1 MNPTTDNFCFG
12 SSAAVSRSR
21 GRNTP
26 LADVWDPSHSVGAF
40 WQHLQSQGDEGR
52 VVNVLS
58 VDLGT
63 SNTVAVLSAHGRP
76 PRVVDVDGASM
87 MPSAVFAAEDGNLV
101 VGRDAERR
109 ARLDPARFEPN
120 PKRRVDEGTLLLG
133 DQVVPVTDALAGVLR
148 RVVDETSR
156 QLGGKRPDEVRLTHP
171 AQWGPVRRN
180 VLLSAARQAGA
191 GSNLV
196 LVPEPVAAA
205 AHFASFPGQS
215 LTPGQA
221 LAVYDLGA
229 GTFDV
234 AIVGATQNG
243 FVVLAEAGLPDLGGL
258 DVDQALLEHVGR
270 QVSIRDPGRWQS
282 LLRPVSTGDRRAQR
296 ALREDVKAGKESLSR
311 HPQTEVPLPEPFDDV
326 LVTRVELE
334 ALIRPGLLRSV
345 ELLAG
350 TIRSTGMSPERL
362 VGIYLVGGSSRI
374 PLIATLIA
382 ENMRVVPTSLDQPET
397 AVALGAHH
405 VPQEGITLRTSDIS
419 NTIEDVQRTRQVVAP
434 RTGGFNPGPPPPP
447 TQSTPAQN
455 PFPNSGPQ
463 RMQQGPPSTPVPAM
477 MAQPMPLQTPQPF
490 PAQQQQ
496 RANGSSN
503 RVWYIATAVVAV
515 VVVAVVSIII
525 ATSGDSGG
533 GGGSGTVA
541 GTDCSERT
549 ADSKGMSECMRKVAG
564 AVADNNECKSGATAG
579 DQQIETPG
587 ATTATCTID
596 STYSVMYMHFGS
608 SDKADGSRQSG
619 VDTAKQYVDSV
630 VKQLQNTGTSSTDPK
645 EGSWDGAGLSGSY
658 TAIEIVAGSGML
670 VFSVNDSPVAGV
682 LIKIDISGSDDLG
695 DLVNYFDQHIKPGG
709 DGGS

>member
-1 MNPTTDNFCFG
+1 M
-12 SSAAVSRSR
+12 
-21 GRNTP
+21 
-26 LADVWDPSHSVGAF
+26 
-40 WQHLQSQGDEGR
+40 
-52 VVNVLS
+52 NVLS

-148 RVVDETSR
+148 RVIDETCR
-156 QLGGKRPDEVRLTHP
+156 QLGGKKPDEVRLTHP

-180 VLLSAARQAGA
+180 VLLSAARQAGM

-205 AHFASFPGQS
+205 AHFASFPGQT
-215 LTPGQA
+215 LAPGQA

-270 QVSIRDPGRWQS
+270 QVSARDPGRWQS
-282 LLRPVSTGDRRAQR
+282 LLRPMSTGDRRAQR
-296 ALREDVKAGKESLSR
+296 ALREDVKAAKESLSR

-334 ALIRPGLLRSV
+334 ALIRPGMLRSV

-350 TIRSTGMSPERL
+350 TIRSTGMTAGRL

-382 ENMRVVPTSLDQPET
+382 EQLRVVPTSLDQPET

-405 VPQEGITLRTSDIS
+405 VPHEGITLRTGDLSS
-419 NTIEDVQRTRQVVAP
+419 TIEDVQRTRQVVAP
-434 RTGGFNPGPPPPP
+434 RTGGFAAGPPPPP
-447 TQSTPAQN
+447 PPTHATPAQN

-463 RMQQGPPSTPVPAM
+463 RVQGPPSTPTPVPQLASHNPPPP
-477 MAQPMPLQTPQPF
+477 AF
-490 PAQQQQ
+490 PARQE
-496 RANGSSN
+496 RSSSSN
-503 RVWYIATAVVAV
+503 KGWYIATAVVAV
-515 VVVAVVSIII
+515 VVIAVVSIIV
-525 ATSGDSGG
+525 ATSGGDGA
-533 GGGSGTVA
+533 TTA
-541 GTDCSERT
+541 DCNDRT
-549 ADSKGMSECMRKVAG
+549 ADDEGFSSCMRTVAG
-564 AVADNNECKSGATAG
+564 AVVEHNECKSGAVSPTG
-579 DQQIETPG
+579 GKPIETPG
-587 ATTATCTID
+587 ATTATCTMD
-596 STYSVMYMHFGS
+596 DTYTVMYMHFGGGE
-608 SDKADGSRQSG
+608 ARDGSSQG
-619 VDTAKQYVDSV
+619 GEETAKQYMDSLV
-630 VKQLQNTGTSSTDPK
+630 QQLEGFGAGDPK
-645 EGSWDGAGLSGSY
+645 SGSWDGDGLSGSY
-658 TAIEIVAGSGML
+658 TAFDIGGGAGML
-670 VFSVNDSPVAGV
+670 AFAVDDSPVTGV
-682 LIKIDISGSDDLG
+682 LMNVD
-695 DLVNYFDQHIKPGG
+695 VGG
-709 DGGS
+709 DGSVDDLIGYFEDHVKPGADGGA

>member
-1 MNPTTDNFCFG
+1 M
-12 SSAAVSRSR
+12 
-21 GRNTP
+21 
-26 LADVWDPSHSVGAF
+26 
-40 WQHLQSQGDEGR
+40 
-52 VVNVLS
+52 NVLS

-87 MPSAVFAAEDGNLV
+87 MPSAVFAAEDGTLV

-148 RVVDETSR
+148 RVIDETSR
-156 QLGGKRPDEVRLTHP
+156 QLGGKKPDEVRLTHP

-270 QVSIRDPGRWQS
+270 QVSVRDPGRWQS
-282 LLRPVSTGDRRAQR
+282 LLRPTSTGDRRAQR
-296 ALREDVKAGKESLSR
+296 ALREDVKAAKESLSR

-334 ALIRPGLLRSV
+334 ALIRPGMLRSV

-350 TIRSTGMSPERL
+350 TIRSTGMTPERL

-382 ENMRVVPTSLDQPET
+382 ENLRVVPTSLDQPET

-419 NTIEDVQRTRQVVAP
+419 KTIEDVQRTRQVVAP

-447 TQSTPAQN
+447 TQGTPVQN

-463 RMQQGPPSTPVPAM
+463 RVQGPQSTPTPMPAM
-477 MAQPMPLQTPQPF
+477 AASPMSGPVPQQVQTPQPF
-490 PAQQQQ
+490 PAQ
-496 RANGSSN
+496 RSAGSSN
-503 RVWYIATAVVAV
+503 KGWYIATAVVAV
-515 VVVAVVSIII
+515 VVIAVVSIII
-525 ATSGDSGG
+525 ATSGDSSD
-533 GGGSGTVA
+533 SGTVA
-541 GTDCSERT
+541 GTDCSDRT
-549 ADSKGMSECMRKVAG
+549 ADKDGMSECMRKVAG
-564 AVADNNECKSGATAG
+564 EVAKNNECKAGATAG
-579 DQQIETPG
+579 GQSIETPG
-587 ATTATCTID
+587 ATTSTCTID
-596 STYSVMYMHFGS
+596 STYSVMYMHFGA

-619 VDTAKQYVDSV
+619 VETAKQYMDTVI
-630 VKQLQNTGTSSTDPK
+630 KQLERTSSGGEPK
-645 EGSWDGAGLSGSY
+645 KGNWDGGGLAGSY
-658 TAIEIVAGSGML
+658 EAVEIIEGSGML
-670 VFSVNDSPVAGV
+670 AFSVNDSPVTGIV
-682 LIKIDISGSDDLG
+682 IKVDISGSDNLD
-695 DLVNYFDQHIKPGG
+695 DLVDYFDQHIKPGG
-709 DGGS
+709 DGGA

>member
-1 MNPTTDNFCFG
+1 
-12 SSAAVSRSR
+12 
-21 GRNTP
+21 
-26 LADVWDPSHSVGAF
+26 
-40 WQHLQSQGDEGR
+40 
-52 VVNVLS
+52 VNVLS

-148 RVVDETSR
+148 RVIDETSR
-156 QLGGKRPDEVRLTHP
+156 QLGGKKPDEVRLTHP

-180 VLLSAARQAGA
+180 VLLSAARQAGM

-205 AHFASFPGQS
+205 AHFASFPGQT
-215 LTPGQA
+215 LVPGQA

-270 QVSIRDPGRWQS
+270 QVSVRDPGRWQS
-282 LLRPVSTGDRRAQR
+282 LLRPMSTGDRRAQR
-296 ALREDVKAGKESLSR
+296 ALREDVKAAKESLSR
-311 HPQTEVPLPEPFDDV
+311 HPQTEVPLPEPFEDV

-334 ALIRPGLLRSV
+334 ALIRPGMLRSV

-350 TIRSTGMSPERL
+350 TIRSTGMSPDRL

-382 ENMRVVPTSLDQPET
+382 EQLRVVPTSLDQPET

-419 NTIEDVQRTRQVVAP
+419 STIEDVQRTRQVVAP
-434 RTGGFNPGPPPPP
+434 RTGGFNAGPPKPPGPPPPPP

-463 RMQQGPPSTPVPAM
+463 RVQGPQSTPTPVPQMTAGPGPTQYPVQ
-477 MAQPMPLQTPQPF
+477 QPPRP
-490 PAQQQQ
+490 
-496 RANGSSN
+496 RSSGSSN
-503 RVWYIATAVVAV
+503 KPWYIATAVVAV
-515 VVVAVVSIII
+515 VVIAVVSIII
-525 ATSGDSGG
+525 ATSGDSGSG
-533 GGGSGTVA
+533 GGGTVA
-541 GTDCSERT
+541 GADCSNRE
-549 ADSKGMSECMRKVAG
+549 AGNDGMSECMRKVAG
-564 AVADNNECKSGATAG
+564 AVAENNDCKSGAAAAEG
-579 DQQIETPG
+579 AAPIETPG
-587 ATTATCTID
+587 ATAATCTID
-596 STYSVMYMHFGS
+596 DTHTVMYMHFGAT
-608 SDKADGSRQSG
+608 DKPDGSKVSG
-619 VDTAKQYVDSV
+619 VDTAKQYIDSLLQ
-630 VKQLQNTGTSSTDPK
+630 QLENIGTGGDPEQGDW
-645 EGSWDGAGLSGSY
+645 EGGDLSGSY
-658 TAIEIVAGSGML
+658 AAIDIGSGSGMV
-670 VFSVNDSPVAGV
+670 VFQVNDSPVAGV
-682 LIKIDISGSDDLG
+682 LMNIDIGGSGDINDLL
-695 DLVNYFDQHIKPGG
+695 DYFDQHIKPGG
-709 DGGS
+709 DGGGS

>member
-1 MNPTTDNFCFG
+1 
-12 SSAAVSRSR
+12 
-21 GRNTP
+21 
-26 LADVWDPSHSVGAF
+26 
-40 WQHLQSQGDEGR
+40 
-52 VVNVLS
+52 VNVLS

-148 RVVDETSR
+148 RVIDETSR
-156 QLGGKRPDEVRLTHP
+156 QLGGKKPDEVRLTHP

-180 VLLSAARQAGA
+180 VLLSAARQAGM

-205 AHFASFPGQS
+205 AHFASFPGQT
-215 LTPGQA
+215 LAPGQA

-270 QVSIRDPGRWQS
+270 QVSVRDPGRWQS

-311 HPQTEVPLPEPFDDV
+311 HPQTEVPLPEPFEDV

-334 ALIRPGLLRSV
+334 ALIRPGMLRSV

-350 TIRSTGMSPERL
+350 TIRSTGMTPNRL

-382 ENMRVVPTSLDQPET
+382 EGLRVVPTSLDQPET

-419 NTIEDVQRTRQVVAP
+419 STIEDVQRTRQVVAP
-434 RTGGFNPGPPPPP
+434 RTGGFNAGPPKPPPPP
-447 TQSTPAQN
+447 TQATPAQN

-463 RMQQGPPSTPVPAM
+463 RMPGPPSTPVPAM
-477 MAQPMPLQTPQPF
+477 TVQPGPPPSYQAPRQSS
-490 PAQQQQ
+490 
-496 RANGSSN
+496 GSSN
-503 RVWYIATAVVAV
+503 KGWYIATAVVAV
-515 VVVAVVSIII
+515 VVIAVVSIII
-525 ATSGDSGG
+525 ATSGDSS

-541 GTDCSERT
+541 GTDCSNRS
-549 ADSKGMSECMRKVAG
+549 ADSDGLSECMRKVAG
-564 AVADNNECKSGATAG
+564 KVADNNTCTPGASAAG
-579 DQQIETPG
+579 QEAIDTPG
-587 ATTATCTID
+587 ATAATCKID
-596 STYSVMYMHFGS
+596 STYSVMYMHFGTTDTAS
-608 SDKADGSRQSG
+608 GGQQSG
-619 VDTAKQYVDSV
+619 TETAKQYLDSLG
-630 VKQLQNTGTSSTDPK
+630 KQLKNIGGGDPK
-645 EGSWDGAGLSGSY
+645 NGDWDGNGMSGTYSAYGLGGS
-658 TAIEIVAGSGML
+658 SGML
-670 VFSVNDSPVAGV
+670 AFVVKDSPVAGI
-682 LIKIDISGSDDLG
+682 LIKVDISGSGSLS
-695 DLVNYFDQHIKPGG
+695 DLVDYFDQHIKPGG
-709 DGGS
+709 DGGA

>member
-1 MNPTTDNFCFG
+1 M
-12 SSAAVSRSR
+12 
-21 GRNTP
+21 
-26 LADVWDPSHSVGAF
+26 
-40 WQHLQSQGDEGR
+40 
-52 VVNVLS
+52 NVLS

-76 PRVVDVDGASM
+76 PRVVDVDGSSM
-87 MPSAVFAAEDGNLV
+87 MPSAVFAAEDGTLV

-156 QLGGKRPDEVRLTHP
+156 QLGGKKPDEVRLTHP

-180 VLLSAARQAGA
+180 VLLSAARQSGA

-270 QVSIRDPGRWQS
+270 QVSVRDPSRWQS

-350 TIRSTGMSPERL
+350 TIRSTGMTPERL

-382 ENMRVVPTSLDQPET
+382 EQMRVVPTSLDQPET

-434 RTGGFNPGPPPPP
+434 RTGGFAQGPPKPPP
-447 TQSTPAQN
+447 SQPTPVQN
-455 PFPNSGPQ
+455 PFPASGPQ
-463 RMQQGPPSTPVPAM
+463 RVQGPPSTPTPVPAM
-477 MAQPMPLQTPQPF
+477 TAQPGPPPPFQAQHQPSG
-490 PAQQQQ
+490 
-496 RANGSSN
+496 GSSN
-503 RVWYIATAVVAV
+503 KAWYIATAVVAV
-515 VVVAVVSIII
+515 VVIAVVSIVI
-525 ATSGDSGG
+525 ATSGGSGG
-533 GGGSGTVA
+533 GGGVA
-541 GTDCSERT
+541 AEDCTDST
-549 ADSKGMSECMRKVAG
+549 ADDNGMSECMRKVAG
-564 AVADNNECKSGATAG
+564 AVAENNDCSSGASAVGAG
-579 DQQIETPG
+579 EVDTPG
-587 ATTATCTID
+587 ATAATCTID
-596 STYSVMYMHFGS
+596 SSHSVIYMQF
-608 SDKADGSRQSG
+608 ADADQAKTA
-619 VDTAKQYVDSV
+619 VDTLVSQMEG
-630 VKQLQNTGTSSTDPK
+630 QGTGDPK
-645 EGSWDGAGLSGSY
+645 TGDWEGAGLSGSY
-658 TAIEIVAGSGML
+658 TAIGIAGGSG
-670 VFSVNDSPVAGV
+670 VVAFGVADSPVIGV
-682 LIKIDISGSDDLG
+682 LMNFDVSSTSGDIN
-695 DLVNYFDQHIKPGG
+695 DLVDYFDQHVKPGG
-709 DGGS
+709 DGGA

>member
-1 MNPTTDNFCFG
+1 
-12 SSAAVSRSR
+12 
-21 GRNTP
+21 
-26 LADVWDPSHSVGAF
+26 
-40 WQHLQSQGDEGR
+40 
-52 VVNVLS
+52 VNVLS

-87 MPSAVFAAEDGNLV
+87 MPSAVFAAEDGTLV

-156 QLGGKRPDEVRLTHP
+156 QLGGKKPDEVRLTHP

-215 LTPGQA
+215 LAPGQA

-270 QVSIRDPGRWQS
+270 QVSVRDPGRWQS
-282 LLRPVSTGDRRAQR
+282 LLRPVSTADRRAQR

-334 ALIRPGLLRSV
+334 ALIRPGMLRSV

-382 ENMRVVPTSLDQPET
+382 EQLRVVPTSLDQPET

-405 VPQEGITLRTSDIS
+405 VPHEGITLRTSDIS
-419 NTIEDVQRTRQVVAP
+419 NTIEDVQRTRQVVVP
-434 RTGGFNPGPPPPP
+434 RTGGFTPGPQQAPPPPP
-447 TQSTPAQN
+447 TQGTPAQN
-455 PFPNSGPQ
+455 PFPHSGPQ
-463 RMQQGPPSTPVPAM
+463 RMQGPPSTPTPVPAM
-477 MAQPMPLQTPQPF
+477 AAQSTPGPPQF
-490 PAQQQQ
+490 PQQQAPRQ
-496 RANGSSN
+496 RSGGSSN
-503 RVWYIATAVVAV
+503 KGWYIATAVVAV

-533 GGGSGTVA
+533 GAGTVA
-541 GTDCSERT
+541 GTDCADRT
-549 ADSKGMSECMRKVAG
+549 ADDSGMSACMREVAG
-564 AVADNNECKSGATAG
+564 AVAENNECTSGATAG
-579 DQQIETPG
+579 EQQIDTPG
-587 ATTATCTID
+587 ATTATCKID
-596 STYSVMYMHFGS
+596 NTYSVMYMHFGGS
-608 SDKADGSRQSG
+608 TAADGSEQSG
-619 VDTAKQYVDSV
+619 TETAEQYVDSV
-630 VKQLQNTGTSSTDPK
+630 VEQLEATGTTEVDPK
-645 EGSWDGAGLSGSY
+645 TGSWDGDGLAGGY
-658 TAIEIVAGSGML
+658 TAIEIVSGSGML
-670 VFSVNDSPVAGV
+670 VFAVNESPVAGV
-682 LIKIDISGSDDLG
+682 LIKLDIGGEDSLDE
-695 DLVNYFDQHIKPGG
+695 LVDYFDQHIKPGG
-709 DGGS
+709 DGGA

>member
-1 MNPTTDNFCFG
+1 M
-12 SSAAVSRSR
+12 
-21 GRNTP
+21 
-26 LADVWDPSHSVGAF
+26 
-40 WQHLQSQGDEGR
+40 
-52 VVNVLS
+52 NVLS

-148 RVVDETSR
+148 RVIEETSR
-156 QLGGKRPDEVRLTHP
+156 QLGGKKPDEVRLTHP

-180 VLLSAARQAGA
+180 VLLSAARQAGM

-205 AHFASFPGQS
+205 AHFASFPGQT
-215 LTPGQA
+215 LAPGQA

-270 QVSIRDPGRWQS
+270 QVSVRDPGRWQS
-282 LLRPVSTGDRRAQR
+282 LLRPMSTGDRRAQR
-296 ALREDVKAGKESLSR
+296 ALREDVKAAKESLSR
-311 HPQTEVPLPEPFDDV
+311 HPQTEVPLPEPFEDV

-334 ALIRPGLLRSV
+334 ALIRPGMLRSV

-350 TIRSTGMSPERL
+350 TIRSTGMSPDRL

-382 ENMRVVPTSLDQPET
+382 EQLRVVPTSLDQPET

-405 VPQEGITLRTSDIS
+405 VPQEGITLRTGDIS
-419 NTIEDVQRTRQVVAP
+419 STIEDVQRTRQVVAP
-434 RTGGFNPGPPPPP
+434 RTGGFNPGPPQPPPPPP
-447 TQSTPAQN
+447 TQGTPAQN

-463 RMQQGPPSTPVPAM
+463 RVQGPPSTPTPVPAM
-477 MAQPMPLQTPQPF
+477 AAGPGPTHYPVQQPRRQSV
-490 PAQQQQ
+490 
-496 RANGSSN
+496 GSSN
-503 RVWYIATAVVAV
+503 KPWYIATAVVAV
-515 VVVAVVSIII
+515 VVIAVVSIII
-525 ATSGDSGG
+525 ATSGSSGSG
-533 GGGSGTVA
+533 EGTVA
-541 GTDCSERT
+541 GADCSTRE
-549 ADSKGMSECMRKVAG
+549 ADSTGMSECMRKVAG
-564 AVADNNECKSGATAG
+564 AVADHNDCESGAAAAAG
-579 DQQIETPG
+579 AQPIETPG
-587 ATTATCTID
+587 ATAATCVLDDTH
-596 STYSVMYMHFGS
+596 TVMYMHFGA
-608 SDKADGSRQSG
+608 SDTADGSELSG
-619 VDTAKQYVDSV
+619 VDTAKQYIDTVIT
-630 VKQLQNTGTSSTDPK
+630 QLDGV
-645 EGSWDGAGLSGSY
+645 GAGGDPEKGDWEGGDLSGTY
-658 TAIEIVAGSGML
+658 AAIDIGAGSGMVL
-670 VFSVNDSPVAGV
+670 FSVHDSPVAGA
-682 LIKIDISGSDDLG
+682 LMNIDIGGSGDISELID
-695 DLVNYFDQHIKPGG
+695 YFDQHVKPGG
-709 DGGS
+709 DGGGS